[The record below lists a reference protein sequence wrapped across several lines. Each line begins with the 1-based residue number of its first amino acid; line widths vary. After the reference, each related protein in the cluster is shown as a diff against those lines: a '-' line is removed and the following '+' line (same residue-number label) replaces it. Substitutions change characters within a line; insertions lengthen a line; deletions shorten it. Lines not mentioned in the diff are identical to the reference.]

1 MIIIALPV
9 FNEGQSIIN
18 LIEDICKAKQHFKE
32 DCELII
38 CDDGGKDDLDN
49 KLKEFNKK
57 IKIHLITNKYN
68 RGLPETIRNLLE
80 FCANNYSPDDTL
92 IRMDGDNTHDPK
104 YIFDMI
110 DKIKEG
116 NDVVIASRYAAKSLN
131 NDIPFNRKL
140 ISNCASYIFRI
151 LFGIKNVKDYT
162 CGFRAYKVSIIQKAL
177 EVFGN
182 NFIQIKGLGFSCTLE
197 KILKLNILGAKFTEI
212 GFKLNYSKK
221 YNNSKMIFSI
231 TMLGYFILIVLY
243 YWPINGWKS
252 KH

>member
-1 MIIIALPV
+1 MI
-9 FNEGQSIIN
+9 N
-18 LIEDICKAKQHFKE
+18 
-32 DCELII
+32 
-38 CDDGGKDDLDN
+38 
-49 KLKEFNKK
+49 
-57 IKIHLITNKYN
+57 
-68 RGLPETIRNLLE
+68 
-80 FCANNYSPDDTL
+80 
-92 IRMDGDNTHDPK
+92 
-104 YIFDMI
+104 
-110 DKIKEG
+110 KIKEG
-116 NDVVIASRYAAKSLN
+116 NDVVIASRYAAESLN